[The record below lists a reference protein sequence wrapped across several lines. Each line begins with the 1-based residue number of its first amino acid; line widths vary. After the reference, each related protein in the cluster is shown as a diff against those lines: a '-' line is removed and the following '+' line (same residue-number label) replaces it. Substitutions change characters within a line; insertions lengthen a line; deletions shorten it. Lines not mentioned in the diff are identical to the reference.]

1 MWSEAEDFLAR
12 FGALPRRAWETAG
25 VQLPLAAVQAAALDH
40 PSAVV
45 RRDCLTMLDHH
56 ANDESAA
63 VFRAS
68 LRTDPVPR
76 VRVHALHGLACER
89 CRSEELCVAD
99 VLLDLVRA
107 LDGDPSPKV
116 RHAAAV
122 TLVGLA
128 GRDERAV
135 RALERAALTDA
146 DELVRTV
153 ARAGAEGRHRD
164 VKSRK
169 ALRRRQSRPVA
180 LTSR

>member
-1 MWSEAEDFLAR
+1 MWSEVEEFLAR
-12 FGALPRRAWETAG
+12 CGALPRREWEARG
-25 VQLPLAAVQAAALDH
+25 VQMPLAALQTAALDH
-40 PSAVV
+40 PSAPV
-45 RRDCLTMLDHH
+45 RRDCLTVLDHH
-56 ANDESAA
+56 ANDESTS
-63 VFRAS
+63 VFRAA

-89 CRSEELCVAD
+89 CRSEELCVTD
-99 VLLDLVRA
+99 VIVDLVRA
-107 LDGDPSPKV
+107 LEGDPSPKV

-135 RALERAALTDA
+135 RSLQRAALADA

-153 ARAGAEGRHRD
+153 ARAGVEGRYRD